1 MPTSKRTD
9 APRQAALASHA
20 PNAERPFHTAANY
33 DLYVVQMRRVWRPPT
48 DVYETDQHVVVKV
61 EIAGMQE
68 DDFDISLVKRHLVI
82 RGTRPAIEEK
92 VIYQNM
98 EIHYG
103 QFRTEI
109 EINIPLDR
117 SNIDASYAG
126 GFLYVK
132 LRKADE
138 RSIPVQARAQNV
150 QPND

>member
-1 MPTSKRTD
+1 MPTTKPTD
-9 APRQAALASHA
+9 APRSSRAY
-20 PNAERPFHTAANY
+20 HTPSDY
-33 DLYVVQMRRVWRPPT
+33 DLYVLQMRRVWRPPT
-48 DVYETDQHVVVKV
+48 DVYETDQHVIVKV

-68 DDFDISLVKRHLVI
+68 DDFDISLIKRHLVV
-82 RGTRPAIEEK
+82 RGARPAIEQK

-117 SNIDASYAG
+117 SSIDASYVD

-138 RSIPVQARAQNV
+138 RSIPVHIKDQNT
-150 QPND
+150 QPDE